1 MPIAERFT
9 KARARVRTED
19 KSETGEVRRAG
30 AAGIAHRGDA
40 ARIAQ
45 AIGVLAHVRAIDKD
59 VRMDVDEPRGHE
71 PAFGADV
78 LACVLASQRS
88 GNLDDLAAADPDV
101 HAAAQPAAG
110 IDHLAVTDQQI
121 VLHDREFPAFD
132 GIKNRDRRSA
142 RAVERRARGRRGSGG
157 SSGAT

>member
-9 KARARVRTED
+9 KARARVRT
-19 KSETGEVRRAG
+19 VRSRTNLRPAKFAEPALPASHTVVTPLG
-30 AAGIAHRGDA
+30 
-40 ARIAQ
+40 IAQ

-59 VRMDVDEPRGHE
+59 MRMDVDEPRGHE

-78 LACVLASQRS
+78 LACLLAAQRS

-121 VLHDREFPAFD
+121 VFHIANFRHLT
-132 GIKNRDRRSA
+132 
-142 RAVERRARGRRGSGG
+142 V
-157 SSGAT
+157 